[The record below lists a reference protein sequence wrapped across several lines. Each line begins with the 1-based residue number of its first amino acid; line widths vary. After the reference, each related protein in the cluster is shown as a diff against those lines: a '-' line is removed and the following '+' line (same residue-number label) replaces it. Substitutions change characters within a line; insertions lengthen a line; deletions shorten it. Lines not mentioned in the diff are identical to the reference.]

1 MPHATASSELQ
12 VQWGSSGLV
21 IRHAFVAEVT
31 MRPGKGSSKSKIS
44 FWDAK
49 KMLETLRV
57 QFDHARTVTKSNQ
70 DTMLVVRLYF
80 FKAEAF
86 NGAFSTVSGQ
96 PNSTVFAQG
105 NAVEIHISE
114 VDTVSPSCPLAV
126 TAPADFDQHLRGCR
140 ADTVHIKGLPAK
152 WFDVNTSR
160 FLDDD
165 PVAATSTYM
174 KEEHALHQLFSTFG
188 TISAIEV
195 VPSTTSSDDTDAA
208 SAKSTSLFDLY
219 VQFKTYEGVR
229 KVLSA
234 LTDGGSRVLCHT
246 SHVKLFVPLVAQV
259 DTTEYLSDAK
269 IRQRRFARDQRIHE
283 HQAKAAAA
291 SAAEKARQVSV
302 EQATALLGLLGDD
315 LDEVADDAIKLS
327 VGLTEVKAAAAA
339 YAALKAAPSME
350 QVATVR
356 LALDTVRKQ
365 VEKAVQ
371 DKAEKDAAA
380 QRATWAKQ
388 VDKAATVARE
398 LKLAR
403 LHKQLTQAKDS
414 FSDYISHVAVVADV
428 AAADEALAVAMA
440 SATKTPS
447 TKDGGTSTLNKAE
460 DVQAYLKKLDEDVDE
475 AVHSVE
481 AVVRRLEAVGRFYA
495 QSAAIAKWPTPSK
508 CALDVQSLLQ
518 AVEDEAW
525 GESTEDL
532 TQRLDHLDKMM
543 QATETLH
550 NLERRVGE
558 IAARLPSTSAN
569 PRDEDDDD
577 DSRTRALHLLHDTLR
592 DALHSVASPDELP
605 EIEAQIHQLDAD
617 VEEFRQEKAQR
628 LKDAASLPAQM
639 HRIRAARMR
648 LAAWREDQKVTTKE
662 YAVQR
667 VTQHPD
673 RHASESSKRPRLVK
687 YVVASRG
694 RLASTVW
701 LKDPETGA
709 IRAPKTEE
717 ERQLEDM
724 EALRIQVVESQRR
737 KEAEAAAQVAR
748 EAELRALVLQ
758 SMKASKRTKFATP

>member
-1 MPHATASSELQ
+1 
-12 VQWGSSGLV
+12 
-21 IRHAFVAEVT
+21 
-31 MRPGKGSSKSKIS
+31 
-44 FWDAK
+44 
-49 KMLETLRV
+49 MLETLRV

-188 TISAIEV
+188 TIS
-195 VPSTTSSDDTDAA
+195 TTSSDDSDAA

-234 LTDGGSRVLCHT
+234 LTDGGSRVLCH
-246 SHVKLFVPLVAQV
+246 VRP
-259 DTTEYLSDAK
+259 
-269 IRQRRFARDQRIHE
+269 FARDQRIHE

-447 TKDGGTSTLNKAE
+447 VLT
-460 DVQAYLKKLDEDVDE
+460 
-475 AVHSVE
+475 
-481 AVVRRLEAVGRFYA
+481 RL
-495 QSAAIAKWPTPSK
+495 QSDI
-508 CALDVQSLLQ
+508 L
-518 AVEDEAW
+518 
-525 GESTEDL
+525 
-532 TQRLDHLDKMM
+532 
-543 QATETLH
+543 
-550 NLERRVGE
+550 
-558 IAARLPSTSAN
+558 
-569 PRDEDDDD
+569 
-577 DSRTRALHLLHDTLR
+577 
-592 DALHSVASPDELP
+592 VAS
-605 EIEAQIHQLDAD
+605 HD
-617 VEEFRQEKAQR
+617 VVDSHGCTRQK
-628 LKDAASLPAQM
+628 
-639 HRIRAARMR
+639 
-648 LAAWREDQKVTTKE
+648 
-662 YAVQR
+662 
-667 VTQHPD
+667 
-673 RHASESSKRPRLVK
+673 
-687 YVVASRG
+687 
-694 RLASTVW
+694 
-701 LKDPETGA
+701 
-709 IRAPKTEE
+709 
-717 ERQLEDM
+717 M
-724 EALRIQVVESQRR
+724 EARQ
-737 KEAEAAAQVAR
+737 
-748 EAELRALVLQ
+748 
-758 SMKASKRTKFATP
+758 P

>member
-1 MPHATASSELQ
+1 
-12 VQWGSSGLV
+12 
-21 IRHAFVAEVT
+21 
-31 MRPGKGSSKSKIS
+31 
-44 FWDAK
+44 
-49 KMLETLRV
+49 
-57 QFDHARTVTKSNQ
+57 
-70 DTMLVVRLYF
+70 
-80 FKAEAF
+80 
-86 NGAFSTVSGQ
+86 
-96 PNSTVFAQG
+96 
-105 NAVEIHISE
+105 
-114 VDTVSPSCPLAV
+114 
-126 TAPADFDQHLRGCR
+126 
-140 ADTVHIKGLPAK
+140 
-152 WFDVNTSR
+152 
-160 FLDDD
+160 
-165 PVAATSTYM
+165 
-174 KEEHALHQLFSTFG
+174 
-188 TISAIEV
+188 
-195 VPSTTSSDDTDAA
+195 
-208 SAKSTSLFDLY
+208 
-219 VQFKTYEGVR
+219 
-229 KVLSA
+229 
-234 LTDGGSRVLCHT
+234 
-246 SHVKLFVPLVAQV
+246 
-259 DTTEYLSDAK
+259 
-269 IRQRRFARDQRIHE
+269 
-283 HQAKAAAA
+283 
-291 SAAEKARQVSV
+291 
-302 EQATALLGLLGDD
+302 
-315 LDEVADDAIKLS
+315 
-327 VGLTEVKAAAAA
+327 AA

-371 DKAEKDAAA
+371 DKAEKDAAT

-508 CALDVQSLLQ
+508 SALDVQSLLQ

-550 NLERRVGE
+550 NLVRRVGE

-569 PRDEDDDD
+569 PRDEDGDD

-617 VEEFRQEKAQR
+617 VEEFRQ
-628 LKDAASLPAQM
+628 
-639 HRIRAARMR
+639 
-648 LAAWREDQKVTTKE
+648 AWREDQKVTTKE